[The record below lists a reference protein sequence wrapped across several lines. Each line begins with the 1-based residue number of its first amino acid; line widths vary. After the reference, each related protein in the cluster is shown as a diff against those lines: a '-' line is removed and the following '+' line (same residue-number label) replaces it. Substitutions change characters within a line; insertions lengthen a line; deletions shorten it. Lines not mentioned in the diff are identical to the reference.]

1 MIVGKD
7 LYISEGI
14 VDKLELFYELHK
26 SATLN
31 LTNIKDRD
39 QFYCKHY
46 LDSVYYFHLL
56 EVERSVR
63 YFKASDKLA
72 DIGSGGGFP
81 GIVIA
86 ICYPELKVTLIES
99 IRKKCDFL
107 NEAITELGLQNVTV
121 INDRVENIKGKKFNY
136 ITARGVAKVDKVLSH
151 TEKVLSNKFKIIL
164 YKGEMLEDE
173 LKEASATIS
182 YRGLNIEVTRVEEMF
197 KRSYCVISGDISK

>member
-7 LYISEGI
+7 IYVDDGI
-14 VDKLELFYELHK
+14 ADKLEIFYELHK
-26 SATLN
+26 NATLN

-39 QFYCKHY
+39 EFYCKHY

-56 EVERSVR
+56 EVAQSVR
-63 YFKASDKLA
+63 YFKTSDKLA

-107 NEAITELGLQNVTV
+107 NDAIGRLGLKNVTV
-121 INDRVENIKGKKFNY
+121 INDRVENLEGFRFNY
-136 ITARGVAKVDKVLSH
+136 VTARGVAKVDKVLKH
-151 TEKVLSNKFKIIL
+151 TEKVLAKKFKLIL
-164 YKGEMLEDE
+164 YKGEMLEEE
-173 LKEASATIS
+173 LQDASETINH
-182 YRGLNIEVTRVEEMF
+182 RGLDIEITRIEEIF
-197 KRSYCVISGDISK
+197 KRSYCIISGDIGK

>member
-7 LYISEGI
+7 IYVDSGI
-14 VDKLELFYELHK
+14 IDKLELFYDLHK
-26 SATLN
+26 NATLN

-39 QFYCKHY
+39 EFYCKHY
-46 LDSVYYFHLL
+46 LDSVYYFHLS

-63 YFKASDKLA
+63 YFKSSDKLA

-107 NEAITELGLQNVTV
+107 KEAISKLGLNNVTV
-121 INDRVENIKGKKFNY
+121 INDRVENVEGLKFNY
-136 ITARGVAKVDKVLSH
+136 ITARGVAKVDKVLKH
-151 TEKVLSNKFKIIL
+151 TEKVLAKKFKIIL
-164 YKGEMLEDE
+164 YKGEMLEEE
-173 LKEASATIS
+173 LKDASDTINH
-182 YRGLNIEVTRVEEMF
+182 RGLNIEITRIEEIF
-197 KRSYCVISGDISK
+197 KRSYCIISSDINK